1 MNPWV
6 VSVGSSKGKSRG
18 KITITNVVPL
28 PFDYPMHFSHTLC
41 LLYVESCIELNY
53 DLYILV
59 IVNTH
64 EFLNVIQCIFSHLM
78 PPRLSNAFFSHLMPP
93 HCYKP
98 FYQPMVGRQ
107 LLATN

>member
-41 LLYVESCIELNY
+41 LLYVESCIELSY

-64 EFLNVIQCIFSHLM
+64 EFLNVIQCIFLTPYASSIIQCIFLT
-78 PPRLSNAFFSHLMPP
+78 PDASS
-93 HCYKP
+93 
-98 FYQPMVGRQ
+98 
-107 LLATN
+107 LL